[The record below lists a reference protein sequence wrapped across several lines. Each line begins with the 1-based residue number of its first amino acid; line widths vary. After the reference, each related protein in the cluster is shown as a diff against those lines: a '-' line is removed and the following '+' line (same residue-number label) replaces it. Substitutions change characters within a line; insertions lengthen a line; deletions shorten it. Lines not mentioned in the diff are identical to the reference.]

1 MKIFLNLLPPERK
14 ESLVNAFYA
23 KTFLAHLV
31 VVAGLFLLVDVALG
45 MYFFRSLQQ
54 EQQAIAQAGVN
65 NTAAQEE
72 YRSYQETFETINQ
85 KTRSADGYLTVH
97 TSFSWLL
104 SEIEGA
110 LPGGVRVQ
118 KLVTKEYQ
126 VLLSGT
132 ADTREAFLQMEAA
145 LKRDGCFTQFNAPL
159 SNLFTETDVSFQIDF
174 MVKEEC
180 LRGREVHKE

>member
-23 KTFLAHLV
+23 KTFLVHLII
-31 VVAGLFLLVDVALG
+31 VAGLFLVVDAVLG
-45 MYFFRSLQQ
+45 AYLFRSLQHEKQ
-54 EQQAIAQAGVN
+54 MVDQAGTN
-65 NTAAQEE
+65 NVSAQEE
-72 YRSYQETFETINQ
+72 YRSYQDTFETINQ
-85 KTRSADGYLTVH
+85 KTRSTDGYLKLH

-104 SEIEGA
+104 AEIESA

-145 LKRDGCFTQFNAPL
+145 LKQDSCFTQFNAPL
-159 SNLFTETDVSFQIDF
+159 SNLFTETNVSFQIDF

-180 LRGREVHKE
+180 LRGREVQKE

>member
-1 MKIFLNLLPPERK
+1 MKIFLNLLPPQRK

-23 KTFLAHLV
+23 RTFLARLILIV
-31 VVAGLFLLVDVALG
+31 FLFLLVDGVLG
-45 MYFFRSLQQ
+45 MYFFRSFQK
-54 EQQAIAQAGVN
+54 EKIISPISSGAPNGQA
-65 NTAAQEE
+65 E
-72 YRSYQETFETINQ
+72 YRAYQETFESMNQ
-85 KTRSADGYLTVH
+85 KTRAASGYLTLH

-104 SEIEGA
+104 SEIEAA

-132 ADTREAFLQMEAA
+132 ADTREAFLQMESA
-145 LKRDGCFTQFNAPL
+145 LKKDACFSQFNAPL
-159 SNLFTETDVSFQIDF
+159 SNLFTETNVSFQLDF

-180 LRGREVHKE
+180 LRGREMQNK

>member
-14 ESLVNAFYA
+14 ESLVNVFYA
-23 KTFLAHLV
+23 KTFLARLII
-31 VVAGLFLLVDVALG
+31 VAGLFLLADTVLG
-45 MYFFRSLQQ
+45 VYYFRSLQHDKN
-54 EQQAIAQAGVN
+54 ALAQAGAN
-65 NTAAQEE
+65 NTSAQEE
-72 YRSYQETFETINQ
+72 YRAYQDTFETINQ
-85 KTRSADGYLTVH
+85 KTRSTDGYLTLH

-104 SEIEGA
+104 AEIENA
-110 LPGGVRVQ
+110 LPGGVRIQ

-145 LKRDGCFTQFNAPL
+145 LKQDSCFTQFNAPL
-159 SNLFTETDVSFQIDF
+159 SNLFTETNVSFQIDF

-180 LRGREVHKE
+180 LRGREIHKE